1 MHVRRR
7 LSQLVLTLTAL
18 SILPASGALAQV
30 PIPAAGVSGVARPPF
45 LDRTSLFLLTAFGG
59 AAIAGKVFQND
70 SYMTRA
76 LDNPGLEGVYGAGNI
91 YGQGVW
97 LSAAALGALG
107 AGLAFHNP
115 RLTSL
120 GGDLGTSLL
129 ATWGAVWALKLTVP
143 STRPNGGKYSFPS
156 GHTAT
161 AFAAAPV
168 LAYHLGRGAGIVAY
182 GLAGVTALARMED
195 RKHHL
200 ADVLA
205 GAGIG
210 LVIGHEVTRR
220 GPMHWSV
227 APNGMAL
234 SVRF

>member
-1 MHVRRR
+1 M
-7 LSQLVLTLTAL
+7 
-18 SILPASGALAQV
+18 
-30 PIPAAGVSGVARPPF
+30 
-45 LDRTSLFLLTAFGG
+45 DRTSLFLLTAFGG
-59 AAIAGKVFQND
+59 AAIAGKVFEND
-70 SYMTRA
+70 SFMTRA
-76 LDNPGLEGVYGAGNI
+76 LDNPGLEGIYGTGNV

-97 LSAAALGALG
+97 LSVAALGTLG
-107 AGLAFHNP
+107 AGFALHDP

-129 ATWGAVWALKLTVP
+129 ATWGVVWALKLTVP

-168 LAYHLGRGAGIVAY
+168 LAAHLGRGAGALAY

-195 RKHHL
+195 GKHHL

-210 LVIGHEVTRR
+210 LVVGHEVTRR
-220 GPMHWSV
+220 GPLHWTV
-227 APNGMAL
+227 APNGLAL
-234 SVRF
+234 SLRF